1 PCRQRMKGK
10 RPRQTKHVECFTS
23 DTPLSSVSV
32 PPVFPFD
39 KTIVTIYVRPR
50 NAHLSDGNRFLQGG
64 DDRFRLPHEFLGGR
78 SNHLCLRENR
88 QRGTGAIRPELI
100 GSVVASLLSARC
112 CSSDEAPS
120 LMKSSTILRA
130 LSTSVDGT
138 RIFTPSG
145 TAYGTILTKNSSFRM
160 ACMPLRST
168 SPSQNK
174 SVDLRKG
181 E

>member
-1 PCRQRMKGK
+1 MFDWIYYYFNFFFFFFQAEDGIRDRDVTGV
-10 RPRQTKHVECFTS
+10 QTC
-23 DTPLSSVSV
+23 
-32 PPVFPFD
+32 
-39 KTIVTIYVRPR
+39 
-50 NAHLSDGNRFLQGG
+50 A
-64 DDRFRLPHEFLGGR
+64 LPIF
-78 SNHLCLRENR
+78 
-88 QRGTGAIRPELI
+88 